1 MNDRVKFEIG
11 ADQDNQE
18 LREQIDRHTAWSRE
32 EMLSGS
38 WWHSIEL
45 TDGTITPGIHP
56 LTELRDYYQR
66 LQLPDDLS
74 GTRLLDIGCWDG
86 FYSFEAER
94 RGASVVSVDCWRP
107 DNFFKARQALGS
119 ACEFHELSVYD
130 VSRDR
135 LGRHDIVLFLGVLY
149 HLRHPL
155 LGLEQV
161 CEVTGDFAVISSH
174 IIDGFYNSLHPVM
187 EFYEVDELG
196 GQYDNWWGPNVDCLT
211 RMIRA
216 AGFARTEL
224 LHQEETRAIIKA
236 WRNWDD
242 RPHES
247 TPSLEIV
254 DIVNA
259 ASLDHVFPLSGRR
272 AFISIR
278 VKGLAPV
285 ASRDDVRVEIG
296 GFGINPVYV
305 GPWIGPYPDD
315 QLQINAPIPPG
326 LLPGPV
332 EVRVWREDRESQTET
347 IELQPGGRW

>member
-1 MNDRVKFEIG
+1 MTQNEKFEMNVE
-11 ADQDNQE
+11 QDNRP
-18 LREQIDRHTAWSRE
+18 LRDQIDQNTAWSRE

-38 WWHSIEL
+38 WWHSIDL
-45 TDGTITPGIHP
+45 GDGVVTPGIHP
-56 LTELRDYYQR
+56 LAELQDYYQR
-66 LQLPDDLS
+66 LQLPVDLT
-74 GTRLLDIGCWDG
+74 GARLLDIGCWDG
-86 FYSFEAER
+86 YYSFEAER

-107 DNFFKARQALGS
+107 ENYFKAREALGS
-119 ACEFHELSVYD
+119 ANQFHELSVYD
-130 VSRDR
+130 VTHER
-135 LGRHDIVLFLGVLY
+135 LGSFDIVLFLGVLY

-161 CEVTGDFAVISSH
+161 CEVTRDFAVISSH
-174 IIDGFYNSLHPVM
+174 IIDGFYHSPHPVM

-242 RPHES
+242 RPRES
-247 TPSLEIV
+247 SPSLEIV

-259 ASLDHVFPLSGRR
+259 SSLDHVFPHRGRR
-272 AFISIR
+272 AFVSIR
-278 VKGLAPV
+278 VAGLPPV
-285 ASRDDVRVEIG
+285 ASRHDVRVEIG

-332 EVRVWREDRESQTET
+332 EVRVWHADRESQPAT
-347 IELQPGGRW
+347 IELLPGNRW